1 MCVLS
6 FRTSRVQ
13 GPERDGREKW
23 GHARVGCRA
32 QALVRVLLNET
43 REIAKWELIVHTAVV
58 QRQRCKVL
66 SLVPG
71 AGYEI

>member
-13 GPERDGREKW
+13 GQEGDGREKW
-23 GHARVGCRA
+23 GHARVGRGA
-32 QALVRVLLNET
+32 QALVLVLLNET

-58 QRQRCKVL
+58 HRQ
-66 SLVPG
+66 
-71 AGYEI
+71 